1 MSTFVCMFLGMSVY
15 ILNVYIPFR
24 NALRKDEPVHWDQVP
39 RLLRLGGLEATKN
52 EAVVGYFK

>member
-1 MSTFVCMFLGMSVY
+1 MFLGMSVY

-39 RLLRLGGLEATKN
+39 RQLGLGGLEATKN
-52 EAVVGYFK
+52 EVVVGYFR